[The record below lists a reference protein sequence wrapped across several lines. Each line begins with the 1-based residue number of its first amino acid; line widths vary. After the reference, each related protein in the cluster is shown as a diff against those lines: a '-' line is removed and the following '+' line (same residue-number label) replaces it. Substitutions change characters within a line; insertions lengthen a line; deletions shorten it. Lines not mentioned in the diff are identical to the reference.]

1 MVVVGLS
8 ANLQTSEGRARVSNH
23 HDPGHTFPALFVKT
37 VAVDLPQDFK
47 LTDALAANGTA
58 FFRNGEGMV
67 GRGCVVK
74 LRAIGPGRMQ
84 SLAQQ
89 WRQLVAGAHI
99 EDPTSGIA
107 HGLVAFGSFAF
118 DDQSSY
124 ESTLTVPKQ
133 VLGLRDGRAWL
144 TTIGIEDFDTPTT
157 VDSDW
162 FETPASEQSVL
173 LTPGQ
178 VDETGFEQNVATAV
192 SKIAANKLSKV
203 VLARDL
209 TASVPADFDPRPAI
223 ANLAK
228 RYPSCWTYW
237 VNGQFGASPELLVRV
252 DHQRV
257 SARVLAG
264 TAGRG
269 TDPEV
274 DRAIAAA
281 LLGSPKNAHE
291 HRLAV
296 ESLVNALE
304 PFCEEIVADASPFSL
319 ALPNLWHLASDV
331 QGIISQ
337 DSSVLDLATALHPTA
352 AVAGTPTDAAQLLIS
367 ELEPFDRGGYAGPVG
382 WIGADGDGEWAI
394 ALRGAYLADGK
405 LTAFAG
411 CGIVAGSV
419 PADELA
425 ETDLKFKPILQA
437 LSGR

>member
-1 MVVVGLS
+1 MAGIALS
-8 ANLQTSEGRARVSNH
+8 VNPQPTEGQVSVTISHNA
-23 HDPGHTFPALFVKT
+23 GHNFPPLFVKT
-37 VAVDLPQDFK
+37 VAVSLPADFN
-47 LTDALAANGTA
+47 LTDALTPNGSA
-58 FFRNGEGMV
+58 FIRNGEGMV
-67 GRGCVVK
+67 GRGTLLK
-74 LRAIGPGRMQ
+74 LKAIGPGRIE

-89 WRQLVAGAHI
+89 WRQLVASAHI
-99 EDPTSGIA
+99 EDPTTGIA

-118 DDQSSY
+118 DDQSEY
-124 ESTLTVPKQ
+124 ESTLVVPEQ
-133 VLGLRDGRAWL
+133 ILGLRDGRAWL
-144 TTIGIEDFDTPTT
+144 TTIALQDFAAPTE
-157 VDSDW
+157 VSADW
-162 FETPASEQSVL
+162 FSHPATAVAVN
-173 LTPGQ
+173 LTSGM
-178 VDETGFEQNVATAV
+178 VDEQGFEENVATAV
-192 SKIAANKLSKV
+192 SKIGAHQLSKV

-209 TASVPADFDPRPAI
+209 IADVGPDFDPRAAI
-223 ANLAK
+223 AGLAR

-274 DRAIAAA
+274 DRAISAA
-281 LLGSPKNAHE
+281 LLDSPKNAHE
-291 HRLAV
+291 HKLAV
-296 ESLVNALE
+296 ESLVKALE
-304 PFCEEIVADASPFSL
+304 PFCDEIVADETPFSL

-331 QGIISQ
+331 QGIISEQ
-337 DSSVLDLATALHPTA
+337 SSVLDLAAALHPTA

-394 ALRGAYLADGK
+394 ALRGAHLANGK

-411 CGIVAGSV
+411 CGIVAGSI
-419 PADELA
+419 PSDELA
-425 ETDLKFKPILQA
+425 ETDLKFKPIRQA